1 MGPQS
6 RTRELLA
13 LHVGDRD
20 MRCSYIIR
28 VAYRIIV
35 ERVRVYR
42 IRDDSD
48 REGVAEDKR
57 GTHHGWSLVVVR
69 NKLLV
74 D

>member
-1 MGPQS
+1 
-6 RTRELLA
+6 
-13 LHVGDRD
+13 
-20 MRCSYIIR
+20 MRCWYIIR

-57 GTHHGWSLVVVR
+57 GTHHVWSLVVVR

-74 D
+74 N